1 MKLKDFIS
9 LFFITIVSMN
19 SSAAK
24 DVDITYTLNINS
36 IPQPNFIAEQLIV
49 SINGVIQ
56 SPNSAYTV
64 NGSLITFSEAIDSSD
79 AIDFI
84 TAMGHAHSTSTV
96 SDNTITAIKLN
107 DAIGITSTPVRKNR
121 NSISTGFT
129 LDSNDNAMVA
139 GPITIDSGVS
149 VVINGSMSI
158 V

>member
-1 MKLKDFIS
+1 MSTLGKSPQFGIYQRMDA
-9 LFFITIVSMN
+9 ITGTSD
-19 SSAAK
+19 SS
-24 DVDITYTLNINS
+24 YTLNINS
-36 IPQPNFIAEQLIV
+36 IPQPNFIAEQLVV
-49 SINGVIQ
+49 SVNGVIQ
-56 SPNSAYTV
+56 APNSAYTV
-64 NGSLITFSEAIDSSD
+64 NGSVITFSEAIDSSD

>member
-1 MKLKDFIS
+1 MSTLGKSPQFGIYQRMDA
-9 LFFITIVSMN
+9 ITGTSD
-19 SSAAK
+19 SS
-24 DVDITYTLNINS
+24 YTLKINL

-49 SINGVIQ
+49 SVNGVIQ

-64 NGSLITFSEAIDSSD
+64 NGSVITFSEAIDSSD

-84 TAMGHAHSTSTV
+84 TAMGHAHSTNTV
-96 SDNTITAIKLN
+96 SDNTITAVKLN

>member
-1 MKLKDFIS
+1 MDA
-9 LFFITIVSMN
+9 ITGTSD
-19 SSAAK
+19 SS
-24 DVDITYTLNINS
+24 YTLKINT

-49 SINGVIQ
+49 SVNGVIQ

-64 NGSLITFSEAIDSSD
+64 NGNVITFSEAIDSTD

-84 TAMGHAHSTSTV
+84 TAMGHAHSTNTV

>member
-1 MKLKDFIS
+1 MSTLGKSPQFGIYQRMDA
-9 LFFITIVSMN
+9 ITGTSD
-19 SSAAK
+19 SS
-24 DVDITYTLNINS
+24 YTLKINTV
-36 IPQPNFIAEQLIV
+36 PQPNFIAEQLIV

-64 NGSLITFSEAIDSSD
+64 NGNVITFSEAIDSTD

-96 SDNTITAIKLN
+96 SDNVITASKLN

>member
-1 MKLKDFIS
+1 MSTLGKSPQFGIYQRMDA
-9 LFFITIVSMN
+9 ITGTSD
-19 SSAAK
+19 SS
-24 DVDITYTLNINS
+24 YTLKINL

-49 SINGVIQ
+49 SVNGVIQ

-64 NGSLITFSEAIDSSD
+64 NGSTITFSEAIDSSD

>member
-1 MKLKDFIS
+1 MSTLGKSPQFGIYQRMDA
-9 LFFITIVSMN
+9 ITGTSD
-19 SSAAK
+19 SS
-24 DVDITYTLNINS
+24 YTLKINT

-49 SINGVIQ
+49 SVNGVIQ

-64 NGSLITFSEAIDSSD
+64 NGSVITFSEAIDSTD

-84 TAMGHAHSTSTV
+84 TAMGHAHSTNTV
-96 SDNTITAIKLN
+96 SDNVITASKLN

>member
-1 MKLKDFIS
+1 MSTLGKSPQFGIYQRMDAINGTS
-9 LFFITIVSMN
+9 D
-19 SSAAK
+19 SS
-24 DVDITYTLNINS
+24 YTLKINT

-49 SINGVIQ
+49 SVNGVIQ

-64 NGSLITFSEAIDSSD
+64 NGSVITFSEAIDSSD

-84 TAMGHAHSTSTV
+84 TAMGHAHSTNTV
-96 SDNTITAIKLN
+96 SDNIITASKLN

>member
-1 MKLKDFIS
+1 MSTLGKSPQFGIYQRMDA
-9 LFFITIVSMN
+9 ITGTSD
-19 SSAAK
+19 SS
-24 DVDITYTLNINS
+24 YTLKINT

-64 NGSLITFSEAIDSSD
+64 NGSTITFSEAIDSTD
-79 AIDFI
+79 AIDFV
-84 TAMGHAHSTSTV
+84 TAMGHAHSTNTV
-96 SDNTITAIKLN
+96 SDNVITAAKLN

>member
-1 MKLKDFIS
+1 MSTLGKSPQFGIYQRMDA
-9 LFFITIVSMN
+9 ITGTSD
-19 SSAAK
+19 SS
-24 DVDITYTLNINS
+24 YTLKINT

-64 NGSLITFSEAIDSSD
+64 NGSVITFSEAIDSSD

-96 SDNTITAIKLN
+96 SDNVITASKLN

>member
-1 MKLKDFIS
+1 MSTLGKSPQFGIYQRMDA
-9 LFFITIVSMN
+9 ITGTSD
-19 SSAAK
+19 SS
-24 DVDITYTLNINS
+24 YTLKINT

-49 SINGVIQ
+49 SVNGVIQ

-64 NGSLITFSEAIDSSD
+64 NGSIITFSEAIDSSD

-84 TAMGHAHSTSTV
+84 TAMGHAHSTNTV
-96 SDNTITAIKLN
+96 SDNVITASKLN

>member
-1 MKLKDFIS
+1 MSTLGKSPQFGIYQRMDA
-9 LFFITIVSMN
+9 ITGTSD
-19 SSAAK
+19 SS
-24 DVDITYTLNINS
+24 YTLKINT

-49 SINGVIQ
+49 SVNGVIQ

-64 NGSLITFSEAIDSSD
+64 NGSVITFSEAIDSSD

>member
-1 MKLKDFIS
+1 MSTLGKSPQFGIYQRMDA
-9 LFFITIVSMN
+9 ITGTSD
-19 SSAAK
+19 SS
-24 DVDITYTLNINS
+24 YTLNINS
-36 IPQPNFIAEQLIV
+36 IPQPNFIAEQLVV
-49 SINGVIQ
+49 SVNGVIQ
-56 SPNSAYTV
+56 APNSAYTV
-64 NGSLITFSEAIDSSD
+64 NGSTITFSEAIDSSD

>member
-1 MKLKDFIS
+1 MSTLGKSPQFGIYQRMDA
-9 LFFITIVSMN
+9 ITGTSD
-19 SSAAK
+19 SS
-24 DVDITYTLNINS
+24 YTLKINT

-49 SINGVIQ
+49 SVNGVIQ

-64 NGSLITFSEAIDSSD
+64 NGNVITFSEAIDSTD

-84 TAMGHAHSTSTV
+84 TAMGNAHSTNTV

>member
-1 MKLKDFIS
+1 MSTLGKSPQFGIYQRMDA
-9 LFFITIVSMN
+9 ITGTSD
-19 SSAAK
+19 SS
-24 DVDITYTLNINS
+24 YTLKINT

-64 NGSLITFSEAIDSSD
+64 NGSLITFSEAIDSTD
-79 AIDFI
+79 AIDFV
-84 TAMGHAHSTSTV
+84 TAMGHAHSTNTV
-96 SDNTITAIKLN
+96 SDNVITASKLN

>member
-1 MKLKDFIS
+1 MSTLGKSPQFGIYQRMDA
-9 LFFITIVSMN
+9 ITGTSD
-19 SSAAK
+19 SS
-24 DVDITYTLNINS
+24 YTLKINT

-49 SINGVIQ
+49 SVNGVIQ

-64 NGSLITFSEAIDSSD
+64 NGSTITFSEAIDSSD

-96 SDNTITAIKLN
+96 SDNTVTAAKLN

>member
-1 MKLKDFIS
+1 MSTLGKSPQFGIYQRMDA
-9 LFFITIVSMN
+9 ITGTSD
-19 SSAAK
+19 SS
-24 DVDITYTLNINS
+24 YTLNINS

-64 NGSLITFSEAIDSSD
+64 NGSLITFSEAIDSTD

-96 SDNTITAIKLN
+96 SDNVITASKLN

-129 LDSNDNAMVA
+129 LDSNDNAVVG

>member
-1 MKLKDFIS
+1 MSTLGKSPQFGIYQRMDA
-9 LFFITIVSMN
+9 ITGTSD
-19 SSAAK
+19 SS
-24 DVDITYTLNINS
+24 YTLKINL

-49 SINGVIQ
+49 SVNGVIQ

-64 NGSLITFSEAIDSSD
+64 NGSTITFSEAIDSTD

-96 SDNTITAIKLN
+96 SDNVITAAKLN

>member
-1 MKLKDFIS
+1 MSTLGKSPQFGIYQRMDA
-9 LFFITIVSMN
+9 ITGTSD
-19 SSAAK
+19 SS
-24 DVDITYTLNINS
+24 YTLKINT

-49 SINGVIQ
+49 SVNGVIQ

-64 NGSLITFSEAIDSSD
+64 NGSVITFSEAIDSTD
-79 AIDFI
+79 AIDFV
-84 TAMGHAHSTSTV
+84 TAMGHAHSTNTV
-96 SDNTITAIKLN
+96 SDNTITAVKLN

>member
-1 MKLKDFIS
+1 MSTLGKSPQFGIYQRMDA
-9 LFFITIVSMN
+9 ITGTSD
-19 SSAAK
+19 SS
-24 DVDITYTLNINS
+24 YTLKINT

-64 NGSLITFSEAIDSSD
+64 NGSVITFSEAIDSTD

-96 SDNTITAIKLN
+96 SDNTVTAAKLN

>member
-1 MKLKDFIS
+1 MSTLGKSPQFGIYQRMDA
-9 LFFITIVSMN
+9 ITGTSD
-19 SSAAK
+19 SS
-24 DVDITYTLNINS
+24 YTLKINTV
-36 IPQPNFIAEQLIV
+36 PQPNFIAEQLIV
-49 SINGVIQ
+49 SVNGVIQ

-64 NGSLITFSEAIDSSD
+64 NGNVITFSEAIDSTD

-84 TAMGHAHSTSTV
+84 TAMGHAHSTSSV

>member
-1 MKLKDFIS
+1 MSTLGKSPQFGIYQRMDA
-9 LFFITIVSMN
+9 ITGTSD
-19 SSAAK
+19 SS
-24 DVDITYTLNINS
+24 YTLKINTV
-36 IPQPNFIAEQLIV
+36 PQPNFIAEQLIV

-64 NGSLITFSEAIDSSD
+64 NGSVITFSEAIDSSD

-96 SDNTITAIKLN
+96 SDNTITAVKLN

>member
-1 MKLKDFIS
+1 MSTLGKSPQFGIYQRMDA
-9 LFFITIVSMN
+9 ITGTSD
-19 SSAAK
+19 SS
-24 DVDITYTLNINS
+24 YTLNINN

-49 SINGVIQ
+49 SVNGVIQ

-64 NGSLITFSEAIDSSD
+64 NGSTITFSEAIDSSD

-84 TAMGHAHSTSTV
+84 TAMGHAHSTNTV
-96 SDNTITAIKLN
+96 SDNTVTAAKLN

>member
-1 MKLKDFIS
+1 MSTLGKSPQFGIYQRMDE
-9 LFFITIVSMN
+9 ITGTSD
-19 SSAAK
+19 SS
-24 DVDITYTLNINS
+24 YTLKINTV
-36 IPQPNFIAEQLIV
+36 PQPNFIAEQLIV
-49 SINGVIQ
+49 SVNGVIQ

-64 NGSLITFSEAIDSSD
+64 NGSTITFSEAIDSSD

-96 SDNTITAIKLN
+96 SDNTVTAAKLN